1 MSEKYYYQLKCIE
14 YLFAFAV
21 IYNQA
26 IGFAKALYYLL
37 SVVSLTLV
45 HPAATDETQA
55 HTDAT
60 DETLVNPDEK
70 YHL

>member
-1 MSEKYYYQLKCIE
+1 MFEKYYYQLKCFE

-26 IGFAKALYYLL
+26 IGFAKALYYPLP
-37 SVVSLTLV
+37 VVSLTLV
-45 HPAATDETQA
+45 HPDATDETQA
-55 HTDAT
+55 HTGAT
-60 DETLVNPDEK
+60 DENLVHPDEK